1 MLETTDDTD
10 YADDIEISVI
20 IRVIRGYYDGLTTMN
35 TKNQVLKLYRVRVG
49 HWEIRLKAHDADEAI
64 ELARRQMARELPRLY
79 DVIKNLTP
87 ARFQVE
93 AAA

>member
-1 MLETTDDTD
+1 MKP
-10 YADDIEISVI
+10 EI
-20 IRVIRGYYDGLTTMN
+20 
-35 TKNQVLKLYRVRVG
+35 QPLKMYRVRVG
-49 HWEIRLKAHDADEAI
+49 HWEIRIKARDANEAV

-79 DVIKNLTP
+79 DVIRNLTA